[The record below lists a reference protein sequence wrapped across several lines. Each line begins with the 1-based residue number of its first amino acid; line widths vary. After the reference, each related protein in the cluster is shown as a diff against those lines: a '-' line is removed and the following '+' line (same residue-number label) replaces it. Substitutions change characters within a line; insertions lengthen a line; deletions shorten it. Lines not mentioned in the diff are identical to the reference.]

1 MVSSFVS
8 KRDKI
13 LADWINQRQPNV
25 TVETVEAM
33 LRHYFGRSFTKATSA
48 GSHQFRV
55 SHPALF
61 GHPHFVGGTLSVP
74 VSGGQTV
81 KAIYLKRIAEAV
93 ALVKEA
99 EQKKAEQDEDNA
111 TETK

>member
-1 MVSSFVS
+1 M
-8 KRDKI
+8 
-13 LADWINQRQPNV
+13 
-25 TVETVEAM
+25 TVETVEAT
-33 LRHYFGRSFTKATSA
+33 LKHYFGANFAKASGA

-74 VSGGQTV
+74 VSGGQIV

-99 EQKKAEQDEDNA
+99 EQQKAEQDDNTA
-111 TETK
+111 NKTE

>member
-1 MVSSFVS
+1 MS

-25 TVETVEAM
+25 TVETVEAI
-33 LRHYFGRSFTKATSA
+33 LKHHFGSSFTKAMGA
-48 GSHQFRV
+48 GSHQLRV

-61 GHPHFVGGTLSVP
+61 GHPHFLGGTLSVP

-81 KAIYLKRIAEAV
+81 KPIYLKRIAEAV
-93 ALVKEA
+93 KILKEA
-99 EQKKAEQDEDNA
+99 QKLEAEKNDEDENSQDA
-111 TETK
+111 

>member
-1 MVSSFVS
+1 MVSSFIS

-25 TVETVEAM
+25 TVETVEAI
-33 LRHYFGRSFTKATSA
+33 LKYYFGANFAKATGA

-74 VSGGQTV
+74 VAGGQNV
-81 KAIYLKRIAEAV
+81 KAIYLKRIAEAI

-99 EQKKAEQDEDNA
+99 EQKKAEKDD
-111 TETK
+111 TTIETQ

>member
-1 MVSSFVS
+1 MS

-13 LADWINQRQPNV
+13 LADWINQPQPNV

-33 LRHYFGRSFTKATSA
+33 LRHYFGHSFVKATGA

-61 GHPHFVGGTLSVP
+61 GHPHFVGGALSVP

-99 EQKKAEQDEDNA
+99 EQKKAEQDDKNTNEN
-111 TETK
+111 EQ

>member
-1 MVSSFVS
+1 MS

-13 LADWINQRQPNV
+13 LADWKNQPQPGA
-25 TVETVEAM
+25 TVDTVEAI
-33 LRHYFGRSFTKATSA
+33 LSYYFGSDFFKATGA

-61 GHPHFVGGTLSVP
+61 GQPHFVGGTLSVP

-81 KAIYLKRIAEAV
+81 KAIYLKRIAEAIRIIQ
-93 ALVKEA
+93 EA
-99 EQKKAEQDEDNA
+99 ETNDPHSDDN
-111 TETK
+111 EN

>member
-1 MVSSFVS
+1 MSR
-8 KRDKI
+8 RDKI
-13 LADWINQRQPNV
+13 LSDWINQRQPNV
-25 TVETVEAM
+25 TAETVEAM
-33 LRHYFGRSFTKATSA
+33 LKHHFGGSFAKATGA

-61 GHPHFVGGTLSVP
+61 GHPHFVGGTLSGP
-74 VSGGQTV
+74 ISGGQTV

-99 EQKKAEQDEDNA
+99 EQKKAEQDDNNA
-111 TETK
+111 GKTQ